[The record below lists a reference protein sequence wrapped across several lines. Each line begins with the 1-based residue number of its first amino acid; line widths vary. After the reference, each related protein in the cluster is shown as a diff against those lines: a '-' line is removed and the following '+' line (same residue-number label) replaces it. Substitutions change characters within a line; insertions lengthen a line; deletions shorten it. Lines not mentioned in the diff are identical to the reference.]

1 MNKAGW
7 QTSEFWMA
15 LIVSN
20 VMLVVNAV
28 GVAIPESVVVS
39 IAGMVM
45 AYAVS
50 RGWVK
55 SKAE

>member
-1 MNKAGW
+1 
-7 QTSEFWMA
+7 MA